1 MKREDYFKIM
11 DCASEDDLTEMMQYH
26 RTKRSSARKEHT
38 MNKLTAHSG
47 HADHFPPEEQEMT
60 SGRSGIFMSRN
71 RNLAATAVAAALLAV
86 NVGGGYLLLHSR
98 VPAPPAGTSLPQDE
112 ENGIEIQ
119 PAETTAAPIAEES
132 ETVTEPASDD
142 SGYGSLMRALYT
154 AQNGKE
160 CTFNF
165 AGLGIDCNDTWE
177 NDAYRMTLRGICG
190 CDWMLF
196 YFYDVE
202 PKQGQTYD
210 DYADARPLISLNA
223 DCGGRTINSQCAG
236 EMPDQGEELSDGVW
250 HCYGLLSNVGDVP
263 FFDEAGSS
271 TLKIVA
277 STPESKAEITQLPM
291 NFISRH
297 DPLRDAA
304 PPHCIEFFCD
314 QINQITDRD
323 DPLALYQSWT
333 RNEKDHP
340 LTRCAFTPFGAYHV
354 SEGVPSDERYEEIC
368 RPGQAFLNV
377 IDPYDS
383 KGPYVYFDAAGESHD
398 LPLSDVF
405 TIMGQ
410 NMTGQGTLYAQI
422 MFAEPIDTE
431 QYEIGYTPAP
441 GYGTD
446 DTTPDTI
453 TDNPGEE
460 GLPEETVPE
469 WNTAPAGSIPEEAVS
484 PAD

>member
-1 MKREDYFKIM
+1 MKQEDFFKMM
-11 DCASEDDLTEMMQYH
+11 DGASEQDITEMMQYH
-26 RTKRSSARKEHT
+26 RSRGSSARKEHT
-38 MNKLTAHSG
+38 MKQHSG
-47 HADHFPPEEQEMT
+47 NADPILFSDADLQH
-60 SGRSGIFMSRN
+60 GRGEIRMSRN
-71 RNLAATAVAAALLAV
+71 KNFAATAVAAALLAL
-86 NVGGGYLLLHSR
+86 NIGGGYLLLHNR
-98 VPAPPAGTSLPQDE
+98 VPAAPAGTSLPQDE
-112 ENGIEIQ
+112 ESGIEIQ
-119 PAETTAAPIAEES
+119 TVETTAAPIAEES
-132 ETVTEPASDD
+132 ETITEPEPDHSE
-142 SGYGSLMRALYT
+142 YGSLMRELYT

-202 PKQGQTYD
+202 PKQGQTFN

-223 DCGGRTINSQCAG
+223 DCGGRTIYSQCAG

-277 STPESKAEITQLPM
+277 STPESKTEITQLPM

-314 QINQITDRD
+314 QVNQITDRD

-368 RPGQAFLNV
+368 RPGQAFLDV

-453 TDNPGEE
+453 MDDPGEE
-460 GLPEETVPE
+460 VLPEEQVPQ
-469 WNTAPAGSIPEEAVS
+469 WNSAPADSIPEEAVS